1 MKKAWPALLIILS
14 CATLQ
19 AQEPDSLLKNDII
32 IAEFDS
38 LLNSE
43 DSLSIFQMIDSML
56 SAPDVAA
63 IEKSQLAIRLG
74 YNSNAVAASRTLGI
88 NQFGLAPG
96 ISFYH
101 KSGLYADATGYW
113 SSEYDPNYYLT
124 ILSGGYMKT
133 VGKHWTF
140 LTEYSHYFYS
150 DHGDDISVPY
160 TNNIGVSNFFEFGPL
175 NIRADYS
182 LYFGEKTA
190 HRITPGVFLNFEK
203 RNWHGLKRVALFP
216 SFNVLLGIEDV
227 TTYVPEI
234 RQYST
239 RPLVIRYLENH
250 GISNNYTYYAEKTQ
264 KQFGVMNYSLS
275 APISVALKSWTFL
288 LSYTYNIPKALKGEE
303 LSISDG
309 GYLSFSITRYFQ
321 FKK

>member
-1 MKKAWPALLIILS
+1 MKKAGIALLIFLS

-19 AQEPDSLLKNDII
+19 AQELDSLLKNDII
-32 IAEFDS
+32 LAEFDS

-43 DSLSIFQMIDSML
+43 DSLSLFQMIDNLL
-56 SAPDVAA
+56 SAPAA
-63 IEKSQLAIRLG
+63 ALEKSQLAIRLG

-88 NQFGLAPG
+88 SQFGLAPG
-96 ISFYH
+96 VSYYH
-101 KSGLYADATGYW
+101 PSGLYADITGYW
-113 SSEYDPNYYLT
+113 SSEYDPKYYLT
-124 ILSGGYMKT
+124 VASGGYMKT

-140 LTEYSHYFYS
+140 LAEYSHYFYS
-150 DHGDDISVPY
+150 DQSDDVSVPY
-160 TNNIGVSNFFEFGPL
+160 TNNMGISNFFEFGPL

-190 HRITPGVFLNFEK
+190 HRITPGLFLNFEK
-203 RNWHGLKRVALFP
+203 RNWHGLKRIALFP
-216 SFNVLLGIEDV
+216 SFNVLLGVEEV

-275 APISVALKSWTFL
+275 APVSVALKNWTFL
-288 LSYTYNIPKALKGEE
+288 LSYTYNFPRALKGEQ
-303 LSISDG
+303 LSIGDG
-309 GYLSFSITRYFQ
+309 GYLSVSITRYFQ